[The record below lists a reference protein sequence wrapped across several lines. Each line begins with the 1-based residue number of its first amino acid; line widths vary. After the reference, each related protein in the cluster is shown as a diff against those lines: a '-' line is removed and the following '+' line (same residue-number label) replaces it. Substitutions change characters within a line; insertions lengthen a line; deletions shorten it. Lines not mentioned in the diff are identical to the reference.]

1 MNGNAD
7 FSSGHYRPHVAN
19 FRAFH
24 HSLQERGVDL
34 SRVSITKSYATLA
47 GIEGYTKTKRKMR
60 AVHEKL
66 EMAKDRTHP
75 SGAHGTNAHGKRMG
89 LVPRWTVILETVPEG
104 QGTVTDYPVGAFLLE
119 Y

>member
-1 MNGNAD
+1 MNGDAD
-7 FSSGHYRPHVAN
+7 CSSGHYRPHVAN

-24 HSLQERGVDL
+24 HSLEERGVDL

-66 EMAKDRTHP
+66 ETVKDRIHL
-75 SGAHGTNAHGKRMG
+75 SGAHGTSA
-89 LVPRWTVILETVPEG
+89 
-104 QGTVTDYPVGAFLLE
+104 QD
-119 Y
+119 